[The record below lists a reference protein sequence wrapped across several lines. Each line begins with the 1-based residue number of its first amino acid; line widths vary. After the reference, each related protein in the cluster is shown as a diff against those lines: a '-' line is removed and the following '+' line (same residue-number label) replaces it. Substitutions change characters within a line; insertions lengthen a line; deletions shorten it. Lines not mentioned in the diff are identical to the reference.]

1 MRTTAVNTAALALLL
16 AGVSI
21 GSGQQAPK
29 QKHKVEEEEAP
40 AKRKVIRV
48 EEEEGPRAKAPAGK
62 SKLEEML
69 AKALKDNPDIRVAT
83 AKLGEAEAE
92 LNRVRLG
99 VMQKVVTLY
108 HTIEMA
114 RGDVASAERTLAR
127 VRALGRAVSREDLD
141 AAEAA
146 LAAAKAKLAAVE
158 AEVPYVIG
166 KQPQMAAADSATLS
180 GLYYLRAL
188 QAAGALEGRFDT
200 PPGKAGTGAAPRPV
214 QGPLA
219 DRIRKALDTPV
230 SLRVTEGSVADVL
243 RLLREKEPG
252 LTIKYV
258 PRAGAGPKLTFE
270 LKDLPLGAALEFLED
285 SLTDYV
291 IVMREYG
298 LLLTVADRAPPGAV
312 SLHDFWKK
320 ARQSTAGAAG
330 KNPPA
335 GNVEGVVKKVDAGS
349 GLLTVSI
356 GSDAGLV
363 KGNTLEV
370 FRTTG
375 PAPKYFGTV
384 QVIDTRPNE
393 AVCRPVGRLAGAPQ
407 AGDRVASRLT
417 EK

>member
-1 MRTTAVNTAALALLL
+1 MAVNTTALALLL
-16 AGVSI
+16 TGAALAW
-21 GSGQQAPK
+21 GQPGPRP
-29 QKHKVEEEEAP
+29 EGEGAP
-40 AKRKVIRV
+40 ASK
-48 EEEEGPRAKAPAGK
+48 EKAPPAK

-69 AKALKDNPDIRVAT
+69 AQALKDNPDIRVAT

-92 LNRVRLG
+92 LNRVRLQ

-108 HTIEMA
+108 HTTEMA
-114 RGDVASAERTLAR
+114 RADVATAERTLDR
-127 VRALGRAVSREDLD
+127 MRRLGPAVSHEELD
-141 AAEAA
+141 AAQAA

-166 KQPQMAAADSATLS
+166 KQPHATAADTATLR
-180 GLYYLRAL
+180 GLLYLSRF
-188 QAAGALEGRFDT
+188 QAAGALEGSIHDLAT
-200 PPGKAGTGAAPRPV
+200 GGKAGVQLAPRSV
-214 QGPLA
+214 QGPIA
-219 DRIRKALDTPV
+219 DRIRKALDAPV

-258 PRAGAGPKLTFE
+258 PRAGTGPKLTFE

-298 LLLTVADRAPPGAV
+298 LLLTVADRVPPGAV
-312 SLHDFWKK
+312 SLHEFWKK
-320 ARQSTAGAAG
+320 GDGHPTAAA

-335 GNVEGVVKKVDAGS
+335 KDVEGVIKLVDAGS
-349 GLLTVSI
+349 GLVTISL

-370 FRTTG
+370 FRLTPT
-375 PAPKYFGTV
+375 AKYLGTV
-384 QVIDTRPNE
+384 QVVDTKPTE
-393 AVCRPVGRLAGAPQ
+393 AVCRPVGRMPGAPQ
-407 AGDRVASRLT
+407 VGDRVASRLK

>member
-1 MRTTAVNTAALALLL
+1 MRTVAVNTAALALL
-16 AGVSI
+16 VS
-21 GSGQQAPK
+21 GSALVFGQPGAEP
-29 QKHKVEEEEAP
+29 
-40 AKRKVIRV
+40 
-48 EEEEGPRAKAPAGK
+48 AKAPGQEKAPPAK

-69 AKALKDNPDIRVAT
+69 AQALKNNPDIRVAA

-92 LNRVRLG
+92 LNRVRLQ

-108 HTIEMA
+108 HTTEMA
-114 RGDVASAERTLAR
+114 RSDVATAERTLAR
-127 VRALGRAVSREDLD
+127 IRELGPAVSREELD
-141 AAEAA
+141 AAQAA

-166 KQPQMAAADSATLS
+166 KQPPVGDVDAATLR
-180 GLYYLRAL
+180 GLLFLSRM
-188 QAAGALEGRFDT
+188 QAAGGRKADLSNTQFALFGLE
-200 PPGKAGTGAAPRPV
+200 AARRPV

-230 SLRVTEGSVADVL
+230 SLRVTDGSVADVL
-243 RLLREKEPG
+243 RLLREQEPG

-258 PRAGAGPKLTFE
+258 PRQGAGPKLTFE
-270 LKDLPLGAALEFLED
+270 MKDLPLGAALEYLQD

-298 LLLTVADRAPPGAV
+298 LLLTVEDRAPPGAV

-320 ARQSTAGAAG
+320 GHGQVTTEA

-335 GNVEGVVKKVDAGS
+335 KDVEGVIKRVDAGS
-349 GLLTVSI
+349 GLVTVSV

-370 FRTTG
+370 FRTTA
-375 PAPKYFGTV
+375 PTPKYMGTI
-384 QVIDTRPNE
+384 QVLEVSPRE
-393 AVCRPVGRLAGAPQ
+393 AVCRPVGRMPGVPSV
-407 AGDRVASRLT
+407 GDRVASRLK